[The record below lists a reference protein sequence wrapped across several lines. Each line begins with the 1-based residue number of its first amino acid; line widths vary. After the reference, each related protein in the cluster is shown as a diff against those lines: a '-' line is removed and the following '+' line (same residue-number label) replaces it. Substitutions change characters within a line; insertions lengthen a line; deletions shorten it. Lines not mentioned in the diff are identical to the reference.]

1 MAKYML
7 GIISFGSQICMP
19 PCKYTIKNMCDVLV
33 QKLPTLPNWWLF
45 KDWPVCMDCLYMYCL
60 SNFHTNNY
68 HMESDQMS
76 EKAKRT
82 NNLSPKNVM
91 QDIHWIMAVQA
102 VTMPSQKESLFFLLI
117 THILKKWYKTLFT
130 VIFWIYCPW
139 KGAGFNYSCCTDST
153 PHSKLTR

>member
-1 MAKYML
+1 ML

-19 PCKYTIKNMCDVLV
+19 PCKYTIKNMCDVLD

-117 THILKKWYKTLFT
+117 THILKKWYKTLHCNFLNLLPLKRSWVQLFLLHWQHT
-130 VIFWIYCPW
+130 TLQNNTLNHCV
-139 KGAGFNYSCCTDST
+139 
-153 PHSKLTR
+153 